1 MLIITYEP
9 YSMMFRS
16 TYDDV
21 PHARVKSAGS
31 IQGRTRTPHIQQRKK
46 VRVSLSLH
54 CLEMLRYQAK
64 KLHVEVLTLPRCFI
78 PPR

>member
-1 MLIITYEP
+1 VFDACDNPSGPSSARGVRGAARAKLRKDRSFTSFERSSLTALDCSCMLIITYEP

-31 IQGRTRTPHIQQRKK
+31 I
-46 VRVSLSLH
+46 
-54 CLEMLRYQAK
+54 
-64 KLHVEVLTLPRCFI
+64 
-78 PPR
+78 